1 MASKRH
7 ARAHAICDYLSLA
20 YIKIAMACRRWH
32 LSAIPSRIRDEQQ
45 LDVKCHQPPKAL
57 L

>member
-1 MASKRH
+1 MASKRQ
-7 ARAHAICDYLSLA
+7 ARAHAVCDYLSLA